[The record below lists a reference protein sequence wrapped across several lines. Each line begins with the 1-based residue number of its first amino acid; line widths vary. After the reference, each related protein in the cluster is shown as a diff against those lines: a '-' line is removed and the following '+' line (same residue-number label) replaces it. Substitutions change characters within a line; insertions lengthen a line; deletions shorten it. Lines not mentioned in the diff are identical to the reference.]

1 MRTFVVLAVL
11 LALAAVASAD
21 VLHYSSGGKR
31 EGALVELTFSVD
43 TMPQI
48 YIRDTITS
56 VTVNEKGKD
65 VATLP
70 DGKTLE
76 GKLGVVRFKLREGEM
91 AIARKEVKAVEVTE
105 GTEVEA
111 WKPPSDKP
119 VELEPEPDKELSAEQ
134 KQALA
139 KNKELYD
146 QYKEEADDLHSKDID
161 AFSRKY
167 KSKWDQAVRQVE
179 SYEKRIDQKLRRR
192 QDASRRYTSEGR
204 YRSEYDRLVNTDH
217 LEQDR
222 RDLAKARKEVSSMK
236 KMLKAGRKKIDDAD
250 ELRQKRIL
258 SVAKGNRS
266 EILSGNVLTEEQMT
280 KRYDAGLQISS
291 KSRKKS

>member
-1 MRTFVVLAVL
+1 MRRAVVLAVVV
-11 LALAAVASAD
+11 ALGVCASAD

-31 EGALVELTFSVD
+31 EGALVELTFIVD
-43 TMPQI
+43 SMPQI

-76 GKLGVVRFKLREGEM
+76 GKLGAVRFKLREGEK

-119 VELEPEPDKELSAEQ
+119 VELEPDPEEKLSSEQ
-134 KQALA
+134 KQALL

-146 QYKEEADDLHSKDID
+146 KYKEEADGLHSKDID

-179 SYEKRIDQKLRRR
+179 SYEKRIQQKLERRE
-192 QDASRRYTSEGR
+192 DASRRYTSEGR

-222 RDLAKARKEVSSMK
+222 SDLAKAKKEVSSLK
-236 KMLKAGRKKIDDAD
+236 KMLKDGRKKIDDAD
-250 ELRQKRIL
+250 ELRQKRVL
-258 SVAKGNRS
+258 SVAKGIRS
-266 EILSGNVLTEEQMT
+266 EVLSGNVLTEEQMT